1 MFGERAAPGQG
12 TVAQSNSI
20 PTSRFVLRPLR
31 PEDVTETYSGWF
43 DDPEVAP
50 HILAARNAHDVS
62 SLRRY
67 VEERIGRDDV
77 LFLGIFTPDGVTHIG
92 NIKYE
97 PVNGHEGFAVM
108 GILIGDRAWRGRG
121 VAGEVIVAS
130 ARWLQ
135 THRGVREILL
145 GVAKDHRVAIAAYE
159 QIGFRIEPSSRIP
172 AGEDALCMVWHLDP
186 SARRTTAGP

>member
-1 MFGERAAPGQG
+1 MYGERTAPGQG
-12 TVAQSNSI
+12 TVAQFNSI
-20 PTSRFVLRPLR
+20 PTSRFMLRPLQ

-50 HILAARNAHDVS
+50 HILAARNAHDVP

-67 VEERIGRDDV
+67 VEERVGRDDV
-77 LFLGIFTPDGVTHIG
+77 LFLGIFTPDGATHIG

-108 GILIGDRAWRGRG
+108 GILIGDRVWRGRG
-121 VAGEVIVAS
+121 VAKEVIVAS

-135 THRGVREILL
+135 THRGIREILL
-145 GVAKDHRVAIAAYE
+145 GVAKNHHVAIAAYE
-159 QIGFRIEPSSRIP
+159 QIGFRVESSARILM
-172 AGEDALCMVWHLDP
+172 GEDTLCMAWHLDP
-186 SARRTTAGP
+186 SA